1 MSDFDVKEKRFE
13 EDIEDYLTHHGGYT
27 KGDPK
32 KFNRESGLEEDT
44 FVEFIKTSQPKKW
57 ERYVKIYAEN
67 SEKQIIER
75 FKREVK
81 TTNLLNV
88 MRHGFMDRGIKFY
101 PIFWKPETSLNE
113 TTQMQ
118 YDANI
123 LHCTRQLH
131 YSVHNENS
139 IDIVLFANGIPVVS
153 MELKCQFTGQDTTN
167 AINQY
172 KFDRAGKDA
181 IFAFKERVLVHFAV
195 DLTNVY
201 MTTRLEGAHT
211 YFLPFNQGSN
221 GAGKVGGKGNPVNP
235 NGYDTAYLWERV
247 LCKDSLME
255 ILQKYMHLQ
264 QEYDKNGNLV
274 KETMIFPRYHQ
285 LDVVTKLLE
294 DVKKNGS
301 GKSYL
306 IQHSAGSGKSNSI
319 AWLAH
324 RLTGLHD
331 YEDNKIFQSVI
342 IVTDRRVLDSQL
354 QSTVYQ
360 FDHVEGVVKK
370 VDKNSGQLRDA
381 INDGVG
387 IIITTLQKFPVIYK
401 EVDSAKKRFA
411 IIIDEAH
418 SSQTGDAAKKLKRAL
433 ADTEEILKE
442 YAEMEDEDERNRKD
456 DEDKLLDELAAQGMH
471 KNLSFFAFTATPKG
485 KTLQLFGQKDAEG
498 IYRPFHIY
506 SMRQAIEEHFILDV
520 LQNYMTYKM
529 YYKIAKIIEDNP
541 EFDTTAGSKAIIN
554 YETLHPHNISQK
566 TAIMLEHFMNV
577 TRHKI
582 GGRAK
587 AMVVTPSRLHAVR
600 YVQEFKRQIKE
611 KGLNDLEVL
620 VAFSGE
626 VKDNDDVFT
635 EEGMNKDKEGK
646 TIKEKALP
654 ETFHADDYGI
664 LVVAEKYQ
672 TGFDEPLLHT
682 MFVDKKL
689 SGVKAV
695 QTLSRLNRTTR
706 GKVDTF
712 VLDFVNSAEDIKA
725 SFEPFYEETV
735 LLEETDP
742 NVVYDMKNT
751 LDDFRVYQKSEV
763 DKFADIFYQN
773 ENQSAGDLGKLQ
785 GQLRPAIDRYE
796 VLEVEKQDIFKSKI
810 KEQIEKYYIKHP
822 DEFGSEREQCLLWLN
837 RNKINKYDELPKTN
851 ARLEALKEKAFTG
864 GAEKYLWIPPSLP
877 YYEMQGAYKNSKGF
891 SKILVFSA
899 WEMVPRM
906 IGALVSY
913 EAERL
918 TVGKLVHQIKNQ
930 DKKNTGY
937 FAEGSRRYPVARL
950 RFNVSNGEVRGM
962 SLFALL
968 YPSKTL
974 SDMYLPIE
982 SLNNHESLEVIEKS
996 VRLKLKEKLAIIE
1009 EKYGDSGNN
1018 KEDAR
1023 WYYLAPM
1030 LMDGVIYAKHWIEDI
1045 VWEMNTDEEDTT
1057 SEVRSSSKDKRNKG
1071 FIAHIDKLRS
1081 YLDAPEE
1088 IHLGRKPEDLLET
1101 LVNMVLG
1108 SPAICIYRSNGRST
1122 ARATSLAK
1130 VFVNNFNLPEST
1142 AIIDLAYGRC
1152 RDDNSHWQNVLKYC
1166 KDGCFQ
1172 AMIDEYI
1179 HMLKETAGFQSDGNQ
1194 YQIVHDMMMDSL
1206 KIHTATYI
1214 ADTYPDF
1221 KKRINGA
1228 DRKSDGCRIR
1238 SSYAVGFTK
1247 DAGDNS
1253 KVVMRKEN
1261 IRNAFN
1267 SPMRPFVLA
1276 TTSIGQE
1283 GLDFHNYCRVIMH
1296 WNLPSNPIDVGRI
1309 LRTFKIKKNVE
1320 VTDNGK
1326 III

>member
-1 MSDFDVKEKRFE
+1 MQLGWIDFSKEDRQKALDVINLLSEQGAVDELGIGIIRDAFANYFFPGTSTIQTRAKYFLIVPYVLREAVDGRYGKDVNRVLRAIDSAEKDCGIRLLEADPKAEGVIGTRVLPNGWVARKPSDIYWNGIRTFGIFCDYGLSIPEYVSLAVKLKEQKSVSRLGNRNDDAEENDKDDSDAGDIGNIRFWNLPIYHDDWRDNLTIELTQE
-13 EDIEDYLTHHGGYT
+13 EAFYLDKQIQKST
-27 KGDPK
+27 KGSLLEYVLKNHIDLNEYDDFASLTAELSEKVSEKLAYMMKLACDFNNLVYMAISVSMLEPDLVIMDEFQRF
-32 KFNRESGLEEDT
+32 KFLLSSDDSELGILAHSFLSGHDTRVLLLSATPYKLYSTLEEID
-44 FVEFIKTSQPKKW
+44 ENQLD
-57 ERYVKIYAEN
+57 EHYAEFF
-67 SEKQIIER
+67 Q
-75 FKREVK
+75 
-81 TTNLLNV
+81 V
-88 MRHGFMDRGIKFY
+88 MNF
-101 PIFWKPETSLNE
+101 
-113 TTQMQ
+113 
-118 YDANI
+118 
-123 LHCTRQLH
+123 
-131 YSVHNENS
+131 
-139 IDIVLFANGIPVVS
+139 LF
-153 MELKCQFTGQDTTN
+153 
-167 AINQY
+167 
-172 KFDRAGKDA
+172 
-181 IFAFKERVLVHFAV
+181 
-195 DLTNVY
+195 
-201 MTTRLEGAHT
+201 
-211 YFLPFNQGSN
+211 
-221 GAGKVGGKGNPVNP
+221 
-235 NGYDTAYLWERV
+235 
-247 LCKDSLME
+247 
-255 ILQKYMHLQ
+255 
-264 QEYDKNGNLV
+264 
-274 KETMIFPRYHQ
+274 
-285 LDVVTKLLE
+285 
-294 DVKKNGS
+294 
-301 GKSYL
+301 
-306 IQHSAGSGKSNSI
+306 
-319 AWLAH
+319 
-324 RLTGLHD
+324 
-331 YEDNKIFQSVI
+331 
-342 IVTDRRVLDSQL
+342 
-354 QSTVYQ
+354 
-360 FDHVEGVVKK
+360 
-370 VDKNSGQLRDA
+370 
-381 INDGVG
+381 
-387 IIITTLQKFPVIYK
+387 
-401 EVDSAKKRFA
+401 
-411 IIIDEAH
+411 
-418 SSQTGDAAKKLKRAL
+418 
-433 ADTEEILKE
+433 
-442 YAEMEDEDERNRKD
+442 D
-456 DEDKLLDELAAQGMH
+456 D
-471 KNLSFFAFTATPKG
+471 
-485 KTLQLFGQKDAEG
+485 
-498 IYRPFHIY
+498 
-506 SMRQAIEEHFILDV
+506 
-520 LQNYMTYKM
+520 
-529 YYKIAKIIEDNP
+529 
-541 EFDTTAGSKAIIN
+541 
-554 YETLHPHNISQK
+554 
-566 TAIMLEHFMNV
+566 
-577 TRHKI
+577 
-582 GGRAK
+582 
-587 AMVVTPSRLHAVR
+587 
-600 YVQEFKRQIKE
+600 
-611 KGLNDLEVL
+611 
-620 VAFSGE
+620 E
-626 VKDNDDVFT
+626 VKDIKFKEVWKNYSHALSELKAGDSAIIRMKELAENAMYQGVSRTERISVMDSGDYTDDSSVKHHLQIDENDINSYIQ
-635 EEGMNKDKEGK
+635 M
-646 TIKEKALP
+646 
-654 ETFHADDYGI
+654 
-664 LVVAEKYQ
+664 
-672 TGFDEPLLHT
+672 
-682 MFVDKKL
+682 
-689 SGVKAV
+689 
-695 QTLSRLNRTTR
+695 SRLLSKTDSNHSLP
-706 GKVDTF
+706 VDYAKSCPY
-712 VLDFVNSAEDIKA
+712 LM
-725 SFEPFYEETV
+725 SF
-735 LLEETDP
+735 
-742 NVVYDMKNT
+742 MKK
-751 LDDFRVYQKSEV
+751 Y
-763 DKFADIFYQN
+763 
-773 ENQSAGDLGKLQ
+773 
-785 GQLRPAIDRYE
+785 
-796 VLEVEKQDIFKSKI
+796 KI

-822 DEFGSEREQCLLWLN
+822 DEFGSEREQSLLWLN

-1057 SEVRSSSKDKRNKG
+1057 FEVRSSSKDKRNKG

>member
-1 MSDFDVKEKRFE
+1 MREMRDSGVEWIGEIPKDWNCCKQKYRFTLINGRAFKDNEFE
-13 EDIEDYLTHHGGYT
+13 EDGTYRILRVGNLFSNPVWYSSSLELEPDKYCE
-27 KGDPK
+27 KGD
-32 KFNRESGLEEDT
+32 L
-44 FVEFIKTSQPKKW
+44 
-57 ERYVKIYAEN
+57 IYAWSMSYGPYIWNE
-67 SEKQIIER
+67 EKVIYHYHIW
-75 FKREVK
+75 K
-81 TTNLLNV
+81 TKLV
-88 MRHGFMDRGIKFY
+88 SDMDKMFSYYYLQALTESIKSQ
-101 PIFWKPETSLNE
+101 THE
-113 TTQMQ
+113 TTMGFVTMGIMNNSYIAYPRNIKEQKKINSYIQM
-118 YDANI
+118 
-123 LHCTRQLH
+123 
-131 YSVHNENS
+131 
-139 IDIVLFANGIPVVS
+139 
-153 MELKCQFTGQDTTN
+153 
-167 AINQY
+167 
-172 KFDRAGKDA
+172 
-181 IFAFKERVLVHFAV
+181 
-195 DLTNVY
+195 
-201 MTTRLEGAHT
+201 
-211 YFLPFNQGSN
+211 
-221 GAGKVGGKGNPVNP
+221 
-235 NGYDTAYLWERV
+235 
-247 LCKDSLME
+247 
-255 ILQKYMHLQ
+255 
-264 QEYDKNGNLV
+264 
-274 KETMIFPRYHQ
+274 
-285 LDVVTKLLE
+285 
-294 DVKKNGS
+294 
-301 GKSYL
+301 
-306 IQHSAGSGKSNSI
+306 
-319 AWLAH
+319 
-324 RLTGLHD
+324 
-331 YEDNKIFQSVI
+331 
-342 IVTDRRVLDSQL
+342 
-354 QSTVYQ
+354 
-360 FDHVEGVVKK
+360 
-370 VDKNSGQLRDA
+370 
-381 INDGVG
+381 
-387 IIITTLQKFPVIYK
+387 
-401 EVDSAKKRFA
+401 
-411 IIIDEAH
+411 
-418 SSQTGDAAKKLKRAL
+418 
-433 ADTEEILKE
+433 
-442 YAEMEDEDERNRKD
+442 
-456 DEDKLLDELAAQGMH
+456 
-471 KNLSFFAFTATPKG
+471 
-485 KTLQLFGQKDAEG
+485 
-498 IYRPFHIY
+498 
-506 SMRQAIEEHFILDV
+506 
-520 LQNYMTYKM
+520 
-529 YYKIAKIIEDNP
+529 
-541 EFDTTAGSKAIIN
+541 
-554 YETLHPHNISQK
+554 
-566 TAIMLEHFMNV
+566 
-577 TRHKI
+577 
-582 GGRAK
+582 
-587 AMVVTPSRLHAVR
+587 SRL
-600 YVQEFKRQIKE
+600 
-611 KGLNDLEVL
+611 L
-620 VAFSGE
+620 S
-626 VKDNDDVFT
+626 
-635 EEGMNKDKEGK
+635 K
-646 TIKEKALP
+646 TDSNHSLP
-654 ETFHADDYGI
+654 VDYAKSCPY
-664 LVVAEKYQ
+664 LMSFMKKY
-672 TGFDEPLLHT
+672 
-682 MFVDKKL
+682 
-689 SGVKAV
+689 
-695 QTLSRLNRTTR
+695 
-706 GKVDTF
+706 
-712 VLDFVNSAEDIKA
+712 
-725 SFEPFYEETV
+725 
-735 LLEETDP
+735 
-742 NVVYDMKNT
+742 
-751 LDDFRVYQKSEV
+751 
-763 DKFADIFYQN
+763 
-773 ENQSAGDLGKLQ
+773 
-785 GQLRPAIDRYE
+785 
-796 VLEVEKQDIFKSKI
+796 KI

>member
-1 MSDFDVKEKRFE
+1 
-13 EDIEDYLTHHGGYT
+13 
-27 KGDPK
+27 
-32 KFNRESGLEEDT
+32 
-44 FVEFIKTSQPKKW
+44 
-57 ERYVKIYAEN
+57 
-67 SEKQIIER
+67 
-75 FKREVK
+75 
-81 TTNLLNV
+81 
-88 MRHGFMDRGIKFY
+88 
-101 PIFWKPETSLNE
+101 
-113 TTQMQ
+113 
-118 YDANI
+118 
-123 LHCTRQLH
+123 
-131 YSVHNENS
+131 
-139 IDIVLFANGIPVVS
+139 
-153 MELKCQFTGQDTTN
+153 
-167 AINQY
+167 
-172 KFDRAGKDA
+172 
-181 IFAFKERVLVHFAV
+181 
-195 DLTNVY
+195 
-201 MTTRLEGAHT
+201 
-211 YFLPFNQGSN
+211 
-221 GAGKVGGKGNPVNP
+221 
-235 NGYDTAYLWERV
+235 
-247 LCKDSLME
+247 
-255 ILQKYMHLQ
+255 
-264 QEYDKNGNLV
+264 
-274 KETMIFPRYHQ
+274 
-285 LDVVTKLLE
+285 
-294 DVKKNGS
+294 
-301 GKSYL
+301 
-306 IQHSAGSGKSNSI
+306 
-319 AWLAH
+319 
-324 RLTGLHD
+324 
-331 YEDNKIFQSVI
+331 
-342 IVTDRRVLDSQL
+342 
-354 QSTVYQ
+354 
-360 FDHVEGVVKK
+360 
-370 VDKNSGQLRDA
+370 
-381 INDGVG
+381 
-387 IIITTLQKFPVIYK
+387 
-401 EVDSAKKRFA
+401 
-411 IIIDEAH
+411 
-418 SSQTGDAAKKLKRAL
+418 
-433 ADTEEILKE
+433 
-442 YAEMEDEDERNRKD
+442 MEDEDERNRKD

-796 VLEVEKQDIFKSKI
+796 VLEVEKQDIFKSTLASFNRV
-810 KEQIEKYYIKHP
+810 YAYITQVCRLFDKDIHRFSIYSKFLYTMLP
-822 DEFGSEREQCLLWLN
+822 KGHGGE
-837 RNKINKYDELPKTN
+837 KINIDDKVLLEYYKLEKDFEGPIELESTEGGYTPISGDSGHREPK
-851 ARLEALKEKAFTG
+851 KD
-864 GAEKYLWIPPSLP
+864 P
-877 YYEMQGAYKNSKGF
+877 
-891 SKILVFSA
+891 
-899 WEMVPRM
+899 
-906 IGALVSY
+906 
-913 EAERL
+913 L
-918 TVGKLVHQIKNQ
+918 TVII
-930 DKKNTGY
+930 DKIN
-937 FAEGSRRYPVARL
+937 
-950 RFNVSNGEVRGM
+950 
-962 SLFALL
+962 
-968 YPSKTL
+968 
-974 SDMYLPIE
+974 
-982 SLNNHESLEVIEKS
+982 
-996 VRLKLKEKLAIIE
+996 
-1009 EKYGDSGNN
+1009 EKYGTHFT
-1018 KEDAR
+1018 E
-1023 WYYLAPM
+1023 
-1030 LMDGVIYAKHWIEDI
+1030 MDKVLVQMENDYAKHWIEDI

-1296 WNLPSNPIDVGRI
+1296 WNLPSNPIDLEQREGRI
-1309 LRTFKIKKNVE
+1309 NRFKCLAIRQNVADKYGKADGITFKRDIWTEMFEAAKAEKQNDQSELVPFWCFGKNQSVKIERLVPMYPMSKDEVNYERLIKILSLYRLTLGQARQEELLEYLFKE
-1320 VTDNGK
+1320 FKDTSGLKKLFIDLSSFSKGK
-1326 III
+1326 EG

>member
-1 MSDFDVKEKRFE
+1 M
-13 EDIEDYLTHHGGYT
+13 
-27 KGDPK
+27 
-32 KFNRESGLEEDT
+32 
-44 FVEFIKTSQPKKW
+44 
-57 ERYVKIYAEN
+57 
-67 SEKQIIER
+67 
-75 FKREVK
+75 
-81 TTNLLNV
+81 
-88 MRHGFMDRGIKFY
+88 
-101 PIFWKPETSLNE
+101 
-113 TTQMQ
+113 
-118 YDANI
+118 
-123 LHCTRQLH
+123 
-131 YSVHNENS
+131 
-139 IDIVLFANGIPVVS
+139 
-153 MELKCQFTGQDTTN
+153 
-167 AINQY
+167 
-172 KFDRAGKDA
+172 
-181 IFAFKERVLVHFAV
+181 
-195 DLTNVY
+195 
-201 MTTRLEGAHT
+201 
-211 YFLPFNQGSN
+211 
-221 GAGKVGGKGNPVNP
+221 
-235 NGYDTAYLWERV
+235 
-247 LCKDSLME
+247 
-255 ILQKYMHLQ
+255 
-264 QEYDKNGNLV
+264 
-274 KETMIFPRYHQ
+274 
-285 LDVVTKLLE
+285 
-294 DVKKNGS
+294 
-301 GKSYL
+301 
-306 IQHSAGSGKSNSI
+306 
-319 AWLAH
+319 
-324 RLTGLHD
+324 
-331 YEDNKIFQSVI
+331 
-342 IVTDRRVLDSQL
+342 
-354 QSTVYQ
+354 
-360 FDHVEGVVKK
+360 
-370 VDKNSGQLRDA
+370 
-381 INDGVG
+381 
-387 IIITTLQKFPVIYK
+387 
-401 EVDSAKKRFA
+401 
-411 IIIDEAH
+411 
-418 SSQTGDAAKKLKRAL
+418 
-433 ADTEEILKE
+433 
-442 YAEMEDEDERNRKD
+442 
-456 DEDKLLDELAAQGMH
+456 
-471 KNLSFFAFTATPKG
+471 
-485 KTLQLFGQKDAEG
+485 
-498 IYRPFHIY
+498 
-506 SMRQAIEEHFILDV
+506 
-520 LQNYMTYKM
+520 
-529 YYKIAKIIEDNP
+529 
-541 EFDTTAGSKAIIN
+541 
-554 YETLHPHNISQK
+554 
-566 TAIMLEHFMNV
+566 
-577 TRHKI
+577 
-582 GGRAK
+582 
-587 AMVVTPSRLHAVR
+587 
-600 YVQEFKRQIKE
+600 
-611 KGLNDLEVL
+611 
-620 VAFSGE
+620 
-626 VKDNDDVFT
+626 
-635 EEGMNKDKEGK
+635 
-646 TIKEKALP
+646 P

-796 VLEVEKQDIFKSKI
+796 VLEVEKQDIFKSTLASFNRV
-810 KEQIEKYYIKHP
+810 YAYITQVCRLFDKDIHRFSIYSKFLYTMLP
-822 DEFGSEREQCLLWLN
+822 KGHGGE
-837 RNKINKYDELPKTN
+837 KINIDDKVLLEYYKLEKDFEGPIELESTEGGYTPISGDSGHREPK
-851 ARLEALKEKAFTG
+851 KD
-864 GAEKYLWIPPSLP
+864 P
-877 YYEMQGAYKNSKGF
+877 
-891 SKILVFSA
+891 
-899 WEMVPRM
+899 
-906 IGALVSY
+906 
-913 EAERL
+913 L
-918 TVGKLVHQIKNQ
+918 TVII
-930 DKKNTGY
+930 DKIN
-937 FAEGSRRYPVARL
+937 
-950 RFNVSNGEVRGM
+950 
-962 SLFALL
+962 
-968 YPSKTL
+968 
-974 SDMYLPIE
+974 
-982 SLNNHESLEVIEKS
+982 
-996 VRLKLKEKLAIIE
+996 
-1009 EKYGDSGNN
+1009 EKYGTHFT
-1018 KEDAR
+1018 E
-1023 WYYLAPM
+1023 
-1030 LMDGVIYAKHWIEDI
+1030 MDKVLVQMENDYAKHWIEDI

>member
-1 MSDFDVKEKRFE
+1 MQLGWIDFSKEDRQKAFDV
-13 EDIEDYLTHHGGYT
+13 I
-27 KGDPK
+27 
-32 KFNRESGLEEDT
+32 
-44 FVEFIKTSQPKKW
+44 
-57 ERYVKIYAEN
+57 
-67 SEKQIIER
+67 
-75 FKREVK
+75 
-81 TTNLLNV
+81 NLLSEQGAV
-88 MRHGFMDRGIKFY
+88 DELGIGV
-101 PIFWKPETSLNE
+101 IR
-113 TTQMQ
+113 
-118 YDANI
+118 DA
-123 LHCTRQLH
+123 
-131 YSVHNENS
+131 
-139 IDIVLFANGIPVVS
+139 FANYFFPGTSTI
-153 MELKCQFTGQDTTN
+153 QT
-167 AINQY
+167 
-172 KFDRAGKDA
+172 RAKYFLIVPYMLREAVDGRYGKDA
-181 IFAFKERVLVHFAV
+181 NRVLRAIDSAEKDCGIRLLEADPKAEGVIGSRVLPKGWVARKPSDIYWNGIRTFGIFCDYGLSIPEYVSLAVKLKEQKSVSRLGNRNDDAEENDKDDSDAGDIGNIRFWNLPIYHDDWRDNLTIELTQEEAFYLDKQIQKSTKGSLLEYVLKNHIDLNEYDDFAS
-195 DLTNVY
+195 LTAELSEKVSEKLAYMMKLACDFNNLVY
-201 MTTRLEGAHT
+201 MAR
-211 YFLPFNQGSN
+211 
-221 GAGKVGGKGNPVNP
+221 
-235 NGYDTAYLWERV
+235 
-247 LCKDSLME
+247 
-255 ILQKYMHLQ
+255 
-264 QEYDKNGNLV
+264 
-274 KETMIFPRYHQ
+274 
-285 LDVVTKLLE
+285 
-294 DVKKNGS
+294 
-301 GKSYL
+301 
-306 IQHSAGSGKSNSI
+306 
-319 AWLAH
+319 
-324 RLTGLHD
+324 
-331 YEDNKIFQSVI
+331 
-342 IVTDRRVLDSQL
+342 
-354 QSTVYQ
+354 
-360 FDHVEGVVKK
+360 
-370 VDKNSGQLRDA
+370 
-381 INDGVG
+381 
-387 IIITTLQKFPVIYK
+387 
-401 EVDSAKKRFA
+401 
-411 IIIDEAH
+411 
-418 SSQTGDAAKKLKRAL
+418 
-433 ADTEEILKE
+433 
-442 YAEMEDEDERNRKD
+442 
-456 DEDKLLDELAAQGMH
+456 
-471 KNLSFFAFTATPKG
+471 
-485 KTLQLFGQKDAEG
+485 
-498 IYRPFHIY
+498 
-506 SMRQAIEEHFILDV
+506 
-520 LQNYMTYKM
+520 
-529 YYKIAKIIEDNP
+529 
-541 EFDTTAGSKAIIN
+541 
-554 YETLHPHNISQK
+554 
-566 TAIMLEHFMNV
+566 
-577 TRHKI
+577 
-582 GGRAK
+582 
-587 AMVVTPSRLHAVR
+587 VR
-600 YVQEFKRQIKE
+600 Y
-611 KGLNDLEVL
+611 
-620 VAFSGE
+620 
-626 VKDNDDVFT
+626 
-635 EEGMNKDKEGK
+635 
-646 TIKEKALP
+646 
-654 ETFHADDYGI
+654 
-664 LVVAEKYQ
+664 
-672 TGFDEPLLHT
+672 
-682 MFVDKKL
+682 
-689 SGVKAV
+689 
-695 QTLSRLNRTTR
+695 
-706 GKVDTF
+706 
-712 VLDFVNSAEDIKA
+712 
-725 SFEPFYEETV
+725 
-735 LLEETDP
+735 
-742 NVVYDMKNT
+742 NVM
-751 LDDFRVYQKSEV
+751 L
-763 DKFADIFYQN
+763 
-773 ENQSAGDLGKLQ
+773 
-785 GQLRPAIDRYE
+785 
-796 VLEVEKQDIFKSKI
+796 
-810 KEQIEKYYIKHP
+810 
-822 DEFGSEREQCLLWLN
+822 
-837 RNKINKYDELPKTN
+837 
-851 ARLEALKEKAFTG
+851 
-864 GAEKYLWIPPSLP
+864 
-877 YYEMQGAYKNSKGF
+877 
-891 SKILVFSA
+891 
-899 WEMVPRM
+899 
-906 IGALVSY
+906 
-913 EAERL
+913 
-918 TVGKLVHQIKNQ
+918 GKLVHQIKNQ

>member
-1 MSDFDVKEKRFE
+1 MKDSGSVWFGNIPINWEMKRLKYVFHIQKDIAGEEGHTVLSITQRGIIPKDFSNNEGQFANSYANYQLV
-13 EDIEDYLTHHGGYT
+13 H
-27 KGDPK
+27 KGDFAMNHMDLLTGWVDISKYEGVTSPDYRVFVLNDKNGMCPK
-32 KFNRESGLEEDT
+32 YYLYMMQMCYSARIFYGLGQGVSGMGRWRLQADKFLNFYIPIPPYDEQKKIADYICSNQNIANQNIRKLDVTGKNAIGSVSDT
-44 FVEFIKTSQPKKW
+44 RLSMQHLKITEQENDPQIKEGYIQLIPLT
-57 ERYVKIYAEN
+57 
-67 SEKQIIER
+67 
-75 FKREVK
+75 
-81 TTNLLNV
+81 
-88 MRHGFMDRGIKFY
+88 
-101 PIFWKPETSLNE
+101 PETSFRMTSGGGSVQERALMYAILRRMPAFKGHAASLEKFMIMDAVKAWDGWAKWNFENRVAECEKMTKGVYPQNVIEKILNYQE
-113 TTQMQ
+113 YESIRDMLL
-118 YDANI
+118 NH
-123 LHCTRQLH
+123 LHERRYNKQLT
-131 YSVHNENS
+131 YSNYYVMNKLR
-139 IDIVLFANGIPVVS
+139 VMFARISVS
-153 MELKCQFTGQDTTN
+153 MLEPDLVIMDEFQRFKFLLSSDDSELGILAHSFLSGHDT
-167 AINQY
+167 
-172 KFDRAGKDA
+172 
-181 IFAFKERVLVHFAV
+181 RVLLLSATPYK
-195 DLTNVY
+195 LYST
-201 MTTRLEGAHT
+201 LE
-211 YFLPFNQGSN
+211 
-221 GAGKVGGKGNPVNP
+221 
-235 NGYDTAYLWERV
+235 
-247 LCKDSLME
+247 E
-255 ILQKYMHLQ
+255 ID
-264 QEYDKNGNLV
+264 EN
-274 KETMIFPRYHQ
+274 Q
-285 LDVVTKLLE
+285 LDE
-294 DVKKNGS
+294 
-301 GKSYL
+301 
-306 IQHSAGSGKSNSI
+306 H
-319 AWLAH
+319 
-324 RLTGLHD
+324 
-331 YEDNKIFQSVI
+331 
-342 IVTDRRVLDSQL
+342 
-354 QSTVYQ
+354 
-360 FDHVEGVVKK
+360 
-370 VDKNSGQLRDA
+370 
-381 INDGVG
+381 
-387 IIITTLQKFPVIYK
+387 
-401 EVDSAKKRFA
+401 
-411 IIIDEAH
+411 
-418 SSQTGDAAKKLKRAL
+418 
-433 ADTEEILKE
+433 
-442 YAEMEDEDERNRKD
+442 YAEFFQVMNFLFD
-456 DEDKLLDELAAQGMH
+456 D
-471 KNLSFFAFTATPKG
+471 
-485 KTLQLFGQKDAEG
+485 
-498 IYRPFHIY
+498 
-506 SMRQAIEEHFILDV
+506 
-520 LQNYMTYKM
+520 
-529 YYKIAKIIEDNP
+529 
-541 EFDTTAGSKAIIN
+541 
-554 YETLHPHNISQK
+554 
-566 TAIMLEHFMNV
+566 
-577 TRHKI
+577 
-582 GGRAK
+582 
-587 AMVVTPSRLHAVR
+587 
-600 YVQEFKRQIKE
+600 
-611 KGLNDLEVL
+611 
-620 VAFSGE
+620 E
-626 VKDNDDVFT
+626 VKDIKFMEVWKNYSHALSELKAGDSAIIRMKELAENAMYQGVSRTERISVMDSGDYTDDSSVKHHLQIDENDINSYIQ
-635 EEGMNKDKEGK
+635 M
-646 TIKEKALP
+646 
-654 ETFHADDYGI
+654 
-664 LVVAEKYQ
+664 
-672 TGFDEPLLHT
+672 
-682 MFVDKKL
+682 
-689 SGVKAV
+689 
-695 QTLSRLNRTTR
+695 SRLLSKTDSNHSLP
-706 GKVDTF
+706 VDYAKSCPY
-712 VLDFVNSAEDIKA
+712 LM
-725 SFEPFYEETV
+725 SF
-735 LLEETDP
+735 
-742 NVVYDMKNT
+742 MKK
-751 LDDFRVYQKSEV
+751 Y
-763 DKFADIFYQN
+763 
-773 ENQSAGDLGKLQ
+773 
-785 GQLRPAIDRYE
+785 
-796 VLEVEKQDIFKSKI
+796 KI

-822 DEFGSEREQCLLWLN
+822 DEFGSEREQSLLWLN

-1057 SEVRSSSKDKRNKG
+1057 FEVRSSSKDKRNKG
-1071 FIAHIDKLRS
+1071 FIAHIDKLRN

-1296 WNLPSNPIDVGRI
+1296 WNLPSNPIDLEQREGRI
-1309 LRTFKIKKNVE
+1309 NRFKCLAIRQNVADKYGKADGITFKRDIWTEMFEAAKAEKQNDQSELVPFWCFGKNQSVKIERLVPMYPMSKDEVNYERLIKILSLYRLTLGQARQEELLEYLFKE
-1320 VTDNGK
+1320 FKDTSGLKKLFIDLSPFSKGK
-1326 III
+1326 EG

>member
-32 KFNRESGLEEDT
+32 KFNRESGLDEDT

-324 RLTGLHD
+324 RL
-331 YEDNKIFQSVI
+331 
-342 IVTDRRVLDSQL
+342 
-354 QSTVYQ
+354 
-360 FDHVEGVVKK
+360 
-370 VDKNSGQLRDA
+370 
-381 INDGVG
+381 
-387 IIITTLQKFPVIYK
+387 
-401 EVDSAKKRFA
+401 
-411 IIIDEAH
+411 
-418 SSQTGDAAKKLKRAL
+418 
-433 ADTEEILKE
+433 
-442 YAEMEDEDERNRKD
+442 
-456 DEDKLLDELAAQGMH
+456 
-471 KNLSFFAFTATPKG
+471 
-485 KTLQLFGQKDAEG
+485 
-498 IYRPFHIY
+498 
-506 SMRQAIEEHFILDV
+506 
-520 LQNYMTYKM
+520 
-529 YYKIAKIIEDNP
+529 
-541 EFDTTAGSKAIIN
+541 
-554 YETLHPHNISQK
+554 
-566 TAIMLEHFMNV
+566 
-577 TRHKI
+577 
-582 GGRAK
+582 
-587 AMVVTPSRLHAVR
+587 
-600 YVQEFKRQIKE
+600 
-611 KGLNDLEVL
+611 
-620 VAFSGE
+620 
-626 VKDNDDVFT
+626 
-635 EEGMNKDKEGK
+635 
-646 TIKEKALP
+646 
-654 ETFHADDYGI
+654 
-664 LVVAEKYQ
+664 
-672 TGFDEPLLHT
+672 
-682 MFVDKKL
+682 
-689 SGVKAV
+689 
-695 QTLSRLNRTTR
+695 
-706 GKVDTF
+706 
-712 VLDFVNSAEDIKA
+712 
-725 SFEPFYEETV
+725 
-735 LLEETDP
+735 
-742 NVVYDMKNT
+742 
-751 LDDFRVYQKSEV
+751 
-763 DKFADIFYQN
+763 
-773 ENQSAGDLGKLQ
+773 
-785 GQLRPAIDRYE
+785 
-796 VLEVEKQDIFKSKI
+796 
-810 KEQIEKYYIKHP
+810 
-822 DEFGSEREQCLLWLN
+822 
-837 RNKINKYDELPKTN
+837 
-851 ARLEALKEKAFTG
+851 
-864 GAEKYLWIPPSLP
+864 
-877 YYEMQGAYKNSKGF
+877 
-891 SKILVFSA
+891 
-899 WEMVPRM
+899 
-906 IGALVSY
+906 
-913 EAERL
+913 
-918 TVGKLVHQIKNQ
+918 
-930 DKKNTGY
+930 
-937 FAEGSRRYPVARL
+937 
-950 RFNVSNGEVRGM
+950 
-962 SLFALL
+962 
-968 YPSKTL
+968 
-974 SDMYLPIE
+974 
-982 SLNNHESLEVIEKS
+982 
-996 VRLKLKEKLAIIE
+996 
-1009 EKYGDSGNN
+1009 
-1018 KEDAR
+1018 
-1023 WYYLAPM
+1023 
-1030 LMDGVIYAKHWIEDI
+1030 
-1045 VWEMNTDEEDTT
+1045 
-1057 SEVRSSSKDKRNKG
+1057 
-1071 FIAHIDKLRS
+1071 
-1081 YLDAPEE
+1081 
-1088 IHLGRKPEDLLET
+1088 
-1101 LVNMVLG
+1101 
-1108 SPAICIYRSNGRST
+1108 
-1122 ARATSLAK
+1122 AK

-1296 WNLPSNPIDVGRI
+1296 WNLPSNPIDLSLI
-1309 LRTFKIKKNVE
+1309 HI
-1320 VTDNGK
+1320 
-1326 III
+1326 

>member
-1 MSDFDVKEKRFE
+1 MFRPDSNRDRTDYSGILMPPDGYRLDRAVGTTYSLDLEALTAVAICLGLSEETDSKLMQNPIGMLNALQKVSDK
-13 EDIEDYLTHHGGYT
+13 
-27 KGDPK
+27 
-32 KFNRESGLEEDT
+32 
-44 FVEFIKTSQPKKW
+44 
-57 ERYVKIYAEN
+57 
-67 SEKQIIER
+67 
-75 FKREVK
+75 
-81 TTNLLNV
+81 
-88 MRHGFMDRGIKFY
+88 
-101 PIFWKPETSLNE
+101 
-113 TTQMQ
+113 
-118 YDANI
+118 
-123 LHCTRQLH
+123 
-131 YSVHNENS
+131 
-139 IDIVLFANGIPVVS
+139 IVLFCEAGQIKVPTKPTALSILLEKMVV
-153 MELKCQFTGQDTTN
+153 EVALPKDRQLGRYPAFHPKTWILAYVN
-167 AINQY
+167 AEGDKKYRFVVMSRNLT
-172 KFDRAGKDA
+172 FDRSWDISFAMDSSKNVRQKKKTQPICDFLDYLVTNVHNTSNNAGKKRNLIRGLCADIKDVSFSLDSK
-181 IFAFKERVLVHFAV
+181 IFGEDFEVLPLGIGKNAYRMQEDILFCKERGNANSTFNELVV
-195 DLTNVY
+195 
-201 MTTRLEGAHT
+201 MSP
-211 YFLPFNQGSN
+211 FLS
-221 GAGKVGGKGNPVNP
+221 
-235 NGYDTAYLWERV
+235 E
-247 LCKDSLME
+247 
-255 ILQKYMHLQ
+255 
-264 QEYDKNGNLV
+264 
-274 KETMIFPRYHQ
+274 
-285 LDVVTKLLE
+285 
-294 DVKKNGS
+294 
-301 GKSYL
+301 
-306 IQHSAGSGKSNSI
+306 
-319 AWLAH
+319 
-324 RLTGLHD
+324 
-331 YEDNKIFQSVI
+331 SVI
-342 IVTDRRVLDSQL
+342 ADFNLTDRALSDCKR
-354 QSTVYQ
+354 
-360 FDHVEGVVKK
+360 
-370 VDKNSGQLRDA
+370 
-381 INDGVG
+381 
-387 IIITTLQKFPVIYK
+387 TL
-401 EVDSAKKRFA
+401 
-411 IIIDEAH
+411 
-418 SSQTGDAAKKLKRAL
+418 
-433 ADTEEILKE
+433 
-442 YAEMEDEDERNRKD
+442 
-456 DEDKLLDELAAQGMH
+456 
-471 KNLSFFAFTATPKG
+471 
-485 KTLQLFGQKDAEG
+485 
-498 IYRPFHIY
+498 
-506 SMRQAIEEHFILDV
+506 
-520 LQNYMTYKM
+520 
-529 YYKIAKIIEDNP
+529 
-541 EFDTTAGSKAIIN
+541 
-554 YETLHPHNISQK
+554 
-566 TAIMLEHFMNV
+566 V
-577 TRHKI
+577 TR
-582 GGRAK
+582 R
-587 AMVVTPSRLHAVR
+587 
-600 YVQEFKRQIKE
+600 
-611 KGLNDLEVL
+611 
-620 VAFSGE
+620 
-626 VKDNDDVFT
+626 
-635 EEGMNKDKEGK
+635 
-646 TIKEKALP
+646 
-654 ETFHADDYGI
+654 
-664 LVVAEKYQ
+664 
-672 TGFDEPLLHT
+672 
-682 MFVDKKL
+682 
-689 SGVKAV
+689 
-695 QTLSRLNRTTR
+695 
-706 GKVDTF
+706 
-712 VLDFVNSAEDIKA
+712 
-725 SFEPFYEETV
+725 
-735 LLEETDP
+735 
-742 NVVYDMKNT
+742 
-751 LDDFRVYQKSEV
+751 SE
-763 DKFADIFYQN
+763 
-773 ENQSAGDLGKLQ
+773 LGKLKASGDSAIIRMKELAENAMYQ
-785 GQLRPAIDRYE
+785 GVSRTERISVMDSGDYTDDSSVKHHLQIDE
-796 VLEVEKQDIFKSKI
+796 NDINSYIQMSRLLSKTDSNHSLPVDYAKSCPYLMSFMKKYKI

-937 FAEGSRRYPVARL
+937 FADGSRRYPVARL

>member
-1 MSDFDVKEKRFE
+1 MREMRDSGVEWIGEIPKDWNCCKQKYRFTLINGRAFKDNEFE
-13 EDIEDYLTHHGGYT
+13 EDGTYRILRVGNLFSNPVWYSSSLELEPDKYCE
-27 KGDPK
+27 KGD
-32 KFNRESGLEEDT
+32 L
-44 FVEFIKTSQPKKW
+44 
-57 ERYVKIYAEN
+57 IYAWSMSYGPYIWNE
-67 SEKQIIER
+67 EKVIYHYHIW
-75 FKREVK
+75 K
-81 TTNLLNV
+81 TKLV
-88 MRHGFMDRGIKFY
+88 SDMDKMFSYYYMQALTESIKSQ
-101 PIFWKPETSLNE
+101 THE
-113 TTQMQ
+113 TTMGFVTMGIMNNSYIAYPRNIKEQKKINSYIQM
-118 YDANI
+118 
-123 LHCTRQLH
+123 
-131 YSVHNENS
+131 
-139 IDIVLFANGIPVVS
+139 
-153 MELKCQFTGQDTTN
+153 
-167 AINQY
+167 
-172 KFDRAGKDA
+172 
-181 IFAFKERVLVHFAV
+181 
-195 DLTNVY
+195 
-201 MTTRLEGAHT
+201 
-211 YFLPFNQGSN
+211 
-221 GAGKVGGKGNPVNP
+221 
-235 NGYDTAYLWERV
+235 
-247 LCKDSLME
+247 
-255 ILQKYMHLQ
+255 
-264 QEYDKNGNLV
+264 
-274 KETMIFPRYHQ
+274 
-285 LDVVTKLLE
+285 
-294 DVKKNGS
+294 
-301 GKSYL
+301 
-306 IQHSAGSGKSNSI
+306 
-319 AWLAH
+319 
-324 RLTGLHD
+324 
-331 YEDNKIFQSVI
+331 
-342 IVTDRRVLDSQL
+342 
-354 QSTVYQ
+354 
-360 FDHVEGVVKK
+360 
-370 VDKNSGQLRDA
+370 
-381 INDGVG
+381 
-387 IIITTLQKFPVIYK
+387 
-401 EVDSAKKRFA
+401 
-411 IIIDEAH
+411 
-418 SSQTGDAAKKLKRAL
+418 
-433 ADTEEILKE
+433 
-442 YAEMEDEDERNRKD
+442 
-456 DEDKLLDELAAQGMH
+456 
-471 KNLSFFAFTATPKG
+471 
-485 KTLQLFGQKDAEG
+485 
-498 IYRPFHIY
+498 
-506 SMRQAIEEHFILDV
+506 
-520 LQNYMTYKM
+520 
-529 YYKIAKIIEDNP
+529 
-541 EFDTTAGSKAIIN
+541 
-554 YETLHPHNISQK
+554 
-566 TAIMLEHFMNV
+566 
-577 TRHKI
+577 
-582 GGRAK
+582 
-587 AMVVTPSRLHAVR
+587 SRL
-600 YVQEFKRQIKE
+600 
-611 KGLNDLEVL
+611 L
-620 VAFSGE
+620 S
-626 VKDNDDVFT
+626 
-635 EEGMNKDKEGK
+635 K
-646 TIKEKALP
+646 TDSNHSLP
-654 ETFHADDYGI
+654 VDYAKSCPY
-664 LVVAEKYQ
+664 LMSFMKKY
-672 TGFDEPLLHT
+672 
-682 MFVDKKL
+682 
-689 SGVKAV
+689 
-695 QTLSRLNRTTR
+695 
-706 GKVDTF
+706 
-712 VLDFVNSAEDIKA
+712 
-725 SFEPFYEETV
+725 
-735 LLEETDP
+735 
-742 NVVYDMKNT
+742 
-751 LDDFRVYQKSEV
+751 
-763 DKFADIFYQN
+763 
-773 ENQSAGDLGKLQ
+773 
-785 GQLRPAIDRYE
+785 
-796 VLEVEKQDIFKSKI
+796 KI

>member
-1 MSDFDVKEKRFE
+1 M
-13 EDIEDYLTHHGGYT
+13 
-27 KGDPK
+27 
-32 KFNRESGLEEDT
+32 
-44 FVEFIKTSQPKKW
+44 
-57 ERYVKIYAEN
+57 
-67 SEKQIIER
+67 
-75 FKREVK
+75 
-81 TTNLLNV
+81 
-88 MRHGFMDRGIKFY
+88 
-101 PIFWKPETSLNE
+101 
-113 TTQMQ
+113 
-118 YDANI
+118 
-123 LHCTRQLH
+123 TR
-131 YSVHNENS
+131 
-139 IDIVLFANGIPVVS
+139 
-153 MELKCQFTGQDTTN
+153 
-167 AINQY
+167 
-172 KFDRAGKDA
+172 
-181 IFAFKERVLVHFAV
+181 
-195 DLTNVY
+195 
-201 MTTRLEGAHT
+201 
-211 YFLPFNQGSN
+211 
-221 GAGKVGGKGNPVNP
+221 
-235 NGYDTAYLWERV
+235 
-247 LCKDSLME
+247 
-255 ILQKYMHLQ
+255 HLQ
-264 QEYDKNGNLV
+264 SV
-274 KETMIFPRYHQ
+274 
-285 LDVVTKLLE
+285 
-294 DVKKNGS
+294 
-301 GKSYL
+301 
-306 IQHSAGSGKSNSI
+306 
-319 AWLAH
+319 
-324 RLTGLHD
+324 RL
-331 YEDNKIFQSVI
+331 
-342 IVTDRRVLDSQL
+342 
-354 QSTVYQ
+354 
-360 FDHVEGVVKK
+360 
-370 VDKNSGQLRDA
+370 
-381 INDGVG
+381 
-387 IIITTLQKFPVIYK
+387 
-401 EVDSAKKRFA
+401 
-411 IIIDEAH
+411 
-418 SSQTGDAAKKLKRAL
+418 
-433 ADTEEILKE
+433 
-442 YAEMEDEDERNRKD
+442 
-456 DEDKLLDELAAQGMH
+456 
-471 KNLSFFAFTATPKG
+471 
-485 KTLQLFGQKDAEG
+485 
-498 IYRPFHIY
+498 
-506 SMRQAIEEHFILDV
+506 
-520 LQNYMTYKM
+520 
-529 YYKIAKIIEDNP
+529 
-541 EFDTTAGSKAIIN
+541 
-554 YETLHPHNISQK
+554 
-566 TAIMLEHFMNV
+566 
-577 TRHKI
+577 
-582 GGRAK
+582 
-587 AMVVTPSRLHAVR
+587 
-600 YVQEFKRQIKE
+600 
-611 KGLNDLEVL
+611 
-620 VAFSGE
+620 
-626 VKDNDDVFT
+626 
-635 EEGMNKDKEGK
+635 
-646 TIKEKALP
+646 
-654 ETFHADDYGI
+654 
-664 LVVAEKYQ
+664 
-672 TGFDEPLLHT
+672 
-682 MFVDKKL
+682 
-689 SGVKAV
+689 
-695 QTLSRLNRTTR
+695 
-706 GKVDTF
+706 
-712 VLDFVNSAEDIKA
+712 
-725 SFEPFYEETV
+725 
-735 LLEETDP
+735 
-742 NVVYDMKNT
+742 
-751 LDDFRVYQKSEV
+751 
-763 DKFADIFYQN
+763 
-773 ENQSAGDLGKLQ
+773 
-785 GQLRPAIDRYE
+785 
-796 VLEVEKQDIFKSKI
+796 
-810 KEQIEKYYIKHP
+810 EKYYIKHP

-937 FAEGSRRYPVARL
+937 FADGSRRYPVARL